1 MEGASSGR
9 TKRRS
14 RKKDFSTALEM
25 TKRSTQHQEASDT
38 KMPFHDPNRSRPP
51 IRNPGSAT
59 FHCIGRLFRSRPFW
73 QSVWGG
79 LKRAAGAPADFGFH
93 RPRAFPTPCEHDERR
108 MTPEPPPPARPP
120 RNDGKA
126 QPGGRFLGCARNDK
140 RCARND
146 KTPSYSPF
154 RYLSQ
159 KALFSAWKWAPW

>member
-38 KMPFHDPNRSRPP
+38 KMPFHNPKRSRPP

-79 LKRAAGAPADFGFH
+79 LKRAAGAPADFDFH
-93 RPRAFPTPCEHDERR
+93 RPRAFLTPCEHDERR

-120 RNDGKA
+120 RAYSLLHQQLKVLRLENKGLGQA
-126 QPGGRFLGCARNDK
+126 GGTAGETATEHFDSDIQARLE
-140 RCARND
+140 RC
-146 KTPSYSPF
+146 F
-154 RYLSQ
+154 G
-159 KALFSAWKWAPW
+159 

>member
-38 KMPFHDPNRSRPP
+38 KKPFHDPKRSRPP

-59 FHCIGRLFRSRPFW
+59 FHCIGRLFRSRPIW
-73 QSVWGG
+73 QSVRGG
-79 LKRAAGAPADFGFH
+79 LKRAAGGSGGF
-93 RPRAFPTPCEHDERR
+93 RLLSSAFPTPCEHDERR

-120 RNDGKA
+120 RAYSLLHQQLEVLRLENKGLGQA
-126 QPGGRFLGCARNDK
+126 GGTAGQTAAEHFDSDIQASLE
-140 RCARND
+140 RC
-146 KTPSYSPF
+146 F
-154 RYLSQ
+154 G
-159 KALFSAWKWAPW
+159 

>member
-38 KMPFHDPNRSRPP
+38 KMPFHNPKRSRPP

-59 FHCIGRLFRSRPFW
+59 FHCIGRIFRSRPFW

-79 LKRAAGAPADFGFH
+79 LKRAAGAPTDFGFH

-108 MTPEPPPPARPP
+108 MTPEPPPSARPP
-120 RNDGKA
+120 RAYSLLHQQLKVLRFENKGFGQA
-126 QPGGRFLGCARNDK
+126 GGSAGQTATEHFDSDIQASLE
-140 RCARND
+140 RC
-146 KTPSYSPF
+146 F
-154 RYLSQ
+154 G
-159 KALFSAWKWAPW
+159 